1 MWINTAQRR
10 TDLEIM
16 DDLEMD
22 GDQLIDSLDHIARI
36 NQWLGGNRLTI
47 GALKTLLKD
56 QPKDKELSIVDLGC
70 GNGDMLRVIAAM
82 GRKKGYRFRLLGIDA
97 NQTTIDYAIQLSVEY
112 PEIEYRSQNVL
123 SPGFNE
129 IKYDIALCTLF
140 LHHFENEVA
149 LEFVNTIVGKSRIG
163 VVVNDL
169 HRHPMAWYLFNLITL
184 GMNNKMA
191 REDGLLSILKGF
203 KKKDL
208 ELFADKINGHS
219 TIRWGWA
226 FRYQWL
232 ITKST
237 HPTATQ
243 L

>member
-47 GALKTLLKD
+47 KALQVLLKD
-56 QPKDKELSIVDLGC
+56 QPRDTELTIVDLGC

-97 NQTTIDYAIQLSVEY
+97 NQTTIDYAIQLSADY
-112 PEIEYRSQNVL
+112 PEIEYLSENVL
-123 SPGFNE
+123 SPGFKE

-149 LEFVNTIVGKSRIG
+149 LEFVNTIVENSRIG

-208 ELFADKINGHS
+208 ELFADKINGQS
-219 TIRWGWA
+219 TIRWRWA